1 MAKINLV
8 KKTILLSPTLH
19 AIRGTTSGYIWDPS
33 EDGNSQQVTL
43 PPIAQYAFDHG
54 GDIPPNWNEND
65 TFMMEPNMGSLVYG
79 TYRNG

>member
-1 MAKINLV
+1 MYFHASWSLWTTYDSHKLSMAKINLV

-54 GDIPPNWNEND
+54 GDIPPN
-65 TFMMEPNMGSLVYG
+65 
-79 TYRNG
+79 